1 MDNSEIIIFIVVFV
15 VAIIN
20 AFGKA
25 TRSKKASRKPQTAV
39 RPEIRKPAPE
49 METAGREPEQW
60 IPTLSDLL
68 GGLTQQVAAKPA
80 DRQEPV
86 VEKKT
91 MVTSSPA
98 VQELPEEGVS
108 VFGTSQEDEIDDSSV
123 YQDRESDSPDEET
136 DAIDWRQA
144 VITTEILNRKY

>member
-1 MDNSEIIIFIVVFV
+1 
-15 VAIIN
+15 
-20 AFGKA
+20 
-25 TRSKKASRKPQTAV
+25 
-39 RPEIRKPAPE
+39 
-49 METAGREPEQW
+49 
-60 IPTLSDLL
+60 
-68 GGLTQQVAAKPA
+68 
-80 DRQEPV
+80 
-86 VEKKT
+86 

-108 VFGTSQEDEIDDSSV
+108 VFGTSHEDEIDDSSV

>member
-15 VAIIN
+15 IAIIN

-39 RPEIRKPAPE
+39 RPEL
-49 METAGREPEQW
+49 ETAEREPEQW

-80 DRQEPV
+80 DRQDPV
-86 VEKKT
+86 VEKKAV
-91 MVTSSPA
+91 VTSSPA

-108 VFGTSQEDEIDDSSV
+108 GFGTAHEDEIDDSSV

>member
-15 VAIIN
+15 IAIIN

-39 RPEIRKPAPE
+39 RPEL
-49 METAGREPEQW
+49 ETAEREPEQW

-68 GGLTQQVAAKPA
+68 GGLTQVAAKPA
-80 DRQEPV
+80 DRQKPV

-91 MVTSSPA
+91 VVTSSPA

-108 VFGTSQEDEIDDSSV
+108 VFGTSHEDEIDDSSV